1 MELPRI
7 SATRFSA
14 KAGSDTNSAAASK
27 TPQEN
32 NPRNLSNPDLI
43 IAILRETSKGTSKK
57 TCTRSVPKE
66 LPTGR
71 PEQLRTFGTSIIW
84 TCLAGFDTAS
94 REPDHSANARIARQ
108 HSPIVFG
115 SAAAL
120 AVRPCQ
126 SQFSLQDLINLSS
139 EDFSP

>member
-14 KAGSDTNSAAASK
+14 KAGSDTSSAAASK

-43 IAILRETSKGTSKK
+43 IAILREL
-57 TCTRSVPKE
+57 PKE

-139 EDFSP
+139 EDFS